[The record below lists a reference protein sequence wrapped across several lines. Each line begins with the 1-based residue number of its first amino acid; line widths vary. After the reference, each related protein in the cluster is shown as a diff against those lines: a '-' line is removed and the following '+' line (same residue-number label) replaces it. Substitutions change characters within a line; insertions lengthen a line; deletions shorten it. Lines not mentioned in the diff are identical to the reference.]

1 MDHPSRDHY
10 NLRTRTGKR
19 YVGFSSD
26 EEQTERG
33 KWRKQWNKLMKKTPE
48 LRDAM
53 DLNHF
58 VSVSLESISGLLAEN
73 QSLPAT
79 IPSLASLQYPRYNQ
93 NELINLEREC
103 E

>member
-1 MDHPSRDHY
+1 
-10 NLRTRTGKR
+10 
-19 YVGFSSD
+19 
-26 EEQTERG
+26 
-33 KWRKQWNKLMKKTPE
+33 MKKTPE